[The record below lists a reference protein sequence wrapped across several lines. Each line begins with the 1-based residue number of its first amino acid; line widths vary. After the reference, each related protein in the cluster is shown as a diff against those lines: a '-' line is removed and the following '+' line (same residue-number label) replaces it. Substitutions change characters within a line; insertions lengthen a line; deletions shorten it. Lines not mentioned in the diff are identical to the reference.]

1 MQKTKNIIGFRDR
14 YIYLALGVF
23 MITVFGYFCFIAN
36 YVLYFQETQSL
47 FVYSADYLH
56 KAMLKPGGLI
66 EYAARFLSQF
76 YHSKVIGSLILSA
89 VITLPGLILH
99 AVNKRLIT
107 GISSS
112 LLLLLIPSFALLIM
126 QANYFH
132 LMEFN
137 LGFVL
142 ILGYY
147 LFSIS
152 SDKRIRQ
159 VIVVVLFPFVYFI
172 SGAYALIFMIM
183 YIIHNVFQS
192 KNKHGYI
199 YSLILPAVAAF
210 SFLVLWKSILL
221 QPVELFILN
230 PLPLLKESL
239 YRATFIALGVYIIS
253 YPAITRIAI
262 KVTGSRINKPLYTL
276 LSIITVFGFTILIL
290 FKTYNPQ
297 TSRVVKLQRLI
308 FDEKWKDAATEQEK
322 KPARNLIGEYFYNI
336 ALSETDQLCDR
347 LFSGSQDF
355 GTNALVLPWGDE
367 HLNRGAYF
375 YYSIGLMN
383 EAHRWA
389 YEEMVVYGQRPQNIE
404 MLAKTSLING
414 KYSMAEKYIN
424 ILKRTIYYRKEAEGL
439 EKLVENPEL
448 IKSDPELGPKLN
460 LLPREDFFIQFNEPQ
475 TNLPIILASQ
485 PDNRKAFE
493 YYMAGLLLTKN
504 VETIVENIG
513 KMKAA
518 GFTRIPRHIEEA
530 ALIYYNS
537 TKVMPDLG
545 GLIINPET
553 KLRFDHYFT
562 SYVEAR
568 KKPST
573 LKDKMQK
580 QFGDTFWYYFH
591 FN

>member
-1 MQKTKNIIGFRDR
+1 MLKTNNISGIRERD
-14 YIYLALGVF
+14 IYLSLAILL
-23 MITVFGYFCFIAN
+23 IAIFGYFCFIAN
-36 YVLYFQETQSL
+36 YVLCFQETQTL
-47 FVYSADYLH
+47 FIFSGDYLH
-56 KAMLKPGGLI
+56 KSMLKPGGLI
-66 EYAARFLSQF
+66 EYAAKFLTQF
-76 YHSKVIGSLILSA
+76 YHAKVTGSLILA
-89 VITLPGLILH
+89 VVLTLPAFILH
-99 AVNKRLIT
+99 SANKRLIP
-107 GISSS
+107 GISFS
-112 LLLLLIPSFALLIM
+112 LVLLLIPSFALLIM

-132 LMEFN
+132 LMEYN

-142 ILGYY
+142 VLSYY

-152 SDKRIRQ
+152 SVKKNRQ
-159 VIVVVLFPFVYFI
+159 IIVVIIFPVVYYI
-172 SGAYALIFMIM
+172 AGAYALIFMIM
-183 YIIHNVFQS
+183 YIVHNIVNA
-192 KNKHGYI
+192 KVNRMYI
-199 YSLILPAVAAF
+199 FSIILPVIAAASFLIL
-210 SFLVLWKSILL
+210 WKYILL
-221 QPVELFILN
+221 QPVQLFILN
-230 PLPLLKESL
+230 PLPLLENSF
-239 YRATFIALGVYIIS
+239 YRALFIILGS
-253 YPAITRIAI
+253 YVILYPLICIFAGKI
-262 KVTGSRINKPLYTL
+262 KEKRINRPLYNNIVMIPVLALTIFL
-276 LSIITVFGFTILIL
+276 LFRI
-290 FKTYNPQ
+290 YNPQ
-297 TSRVVKLQRLI
+297 TSRVVELQRLI
-308 FDEKWKDAATEQEK
+308 FDEKWQDAAAIQEK

-389 YEEMVVYGQRPQNIE
+389 YEEMVVYGPRPQNIE

-414 KYSMAEKYIN
+414 KYSMAKKYIN
-424 ILKRTIYYRKEAEGL
+424 ILKRTIFYRKEAEGL
-439 EKLVENPEL
+439 EKLAKNPEL
-448 IKSDPELGPKLN
+448 VKSDPELGPKLN

-475 TNLPIILASQ
+475 TNLPIILATQ
-485 PDNRKAFE
+485 PDNTKAFE

-568 KKPST
+568 KNPST